1 VLKLTFLSPY
11 QYSTEDLAEQNNS
24 FIITK
29 TVSYINFLSIIGYS
43 QNGQNKIP
51 ESLNSLVKILEI
63 LCDPTHLENLKNL
76 LQDSTT
82 FNLVSASI
90 KGISYLL
97 STEKFSNVA
106 HKFLL
111 RICETNSELGEKMLS
126 SYLEMNNPI
135 LSAKMSE

>member
-1 VLKLTFLSPY
+1 MLKLTFLSPY

>member
-1 VLKLTFLSPY
+1 MLKLSFISPY
-11 QYSTEDLAEQNNS
+11 QHPTEDAAEQNNS

-29 TVSYINFLSIIGYS
+29 TVNYINFLSIVGYA
-43 QNGQNKIP
+43 QNGLNRIP
-51 ESLNSLVKILEI
+51 ENLNSLAKILDL
-63 LCDPTHLENLKNL
+63 LCDQAHLKSLRSF

-82 FNLVSASI
+82 FDLVSKSI

-97 STEKFSNVA
+97 STEMFGNVA

-135 LSAKMSE
+135 LSAKMAE